1 MTSEAFRKL
10 ALSFAHAEERAHMH
24 HPDFRVDNKIF
35 ATLGYPRP
43 GWAMVK
49 LSPEEQVAFVRME
62 PDMFVPVNGK
72 WGEQGCTNIPL
83 AQATR
88 APVRAALKAAY
99 DGATRAPSA
108 RGRRRRGR
116 AA

>member
-24 HPDFRVDNKIF
+24 HPDFRVDTKIF
-35 ATLGYPRP
+35 ATMGYPRP

-49 LSPEEQVAFVRME
+49 LTPDEQAAFVRME
-62 PDMFVPVNGK
+62 PEIFVPVKGK
-72 WGEQGCTNIPL
+72 WGEQGCTNIIL

-88 APVRAALKAAY
+88 PPVRAALKTAYERAA
-99 DGATRAPSA
+99 RAPSA
-108 RGRRRRGR
+108 RGRKHRGR

>member
-10 ALSFAHAEERAHMH
+10 ALSFSRAEERAHMD

-49 LSPEEQVAFVRME
+49 LTPDEQAAFVRIE
-62 PDMFVPVNGK
+62 PKIFVPVKGK
-72 WGEQGCTNIPL
+72 WGEQGCTNVIL
-83 AQATR
+83 AQATQP
-88 APVRAALKAAY
+88 PVRAALKAAY
-99 DGATRAPSA
+99 ERAASARTA
-108 RGRRRRGR
+108 RGRKRRGR